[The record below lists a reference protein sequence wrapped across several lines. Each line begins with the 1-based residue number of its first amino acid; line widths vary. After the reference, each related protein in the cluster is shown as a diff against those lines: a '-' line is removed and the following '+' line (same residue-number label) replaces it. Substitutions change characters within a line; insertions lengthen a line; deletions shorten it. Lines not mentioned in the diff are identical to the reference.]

1 MDFSSIQN
9 LDLHVLQWFNGS
21 NNVVLDQMV
30 QLFTSGLTWIPLY
43 IVLFIIVIRN
53 NETMG
58 QIALIVGG
66 ALLCV
71 LLSDGIADGIIKPLA
86 ARVRPVND
94 PTVKYSLHIVSHTL
108 LKDFSFCSAHAAN
121 TMAIAMF
128 FSFLVRSKLVTI
140 TLVIWSL
147 LNCWTRLYLGVHY
160 PSDIVC
166 GLLLGAIV
174 GILVYLGYYKL
185 YRRISPKIKYISNQY
200 TSTGYDHDDIDIF
213 MTVVMVIWL
222 YVIIRGVIMT
232 CYI

>member
-21 NNVVLDQMV
+21 DNVVLDQMV

-58 QIALIVGG
+58 QIALIVG
-66 ALLCV
+66 AAFLCV

-128 FSFLVRSKLVTI
+128 FSFLVRSKLVTF
-140 TLVIWSL
+140 TLVAWSL

-166 GLLLGAIV
+166 GLLLGAII

-185 YRRISPKIKYISNQY
+185 YNRISPKIKYISNQY

-213 MTVVMVIWL
+213 MTVIMVILL
-222 YVIIRGVIMT
+222 YVIIRGIIMT
-232 CYI
+232 YYI

>member
-21 NNVVLDQMV
+21 DNVVLDQMV

-58 QIALIVGG
+58 QIALIVGS
-66 ALLCV
+66 AFLCV
-71 LLSDGIADGIIKPLA
+71 LLADGIADGIIKPLA

-94 PTVKYSLHIVSHTL
+94 PAVKYSLHIVSHTL

-128 FSFLVRSKLVTI
+128 FSFLVRSKLVTF
-140 TLVIWSL
+140 TLVTWSL

-185 YRRISPKIKYISNQY
+185 YNRISPKIKYISNQY

-213 MTVVMVIWL
+213 MTVIMGILL

-232 CYI
+232 YYI